1 MAKEIIIQIIT
12 GKFTDDTNPNLPEKD
27 DLNVSFITSPE
38 NIEKTV
44 ESIRA
49 VLINFYGKECNL

>member
-1 MAKEIIIQIIT
+1 MEIIIQIIT
-12 GKFTDDTNPNLPEKD
+12 GNFTDDTPEKD
-27 DLNVSFITSPE
+27 DLNVSFLTTPE

-49 VLINFYGKECNL
+49 VLINFYEKERNL